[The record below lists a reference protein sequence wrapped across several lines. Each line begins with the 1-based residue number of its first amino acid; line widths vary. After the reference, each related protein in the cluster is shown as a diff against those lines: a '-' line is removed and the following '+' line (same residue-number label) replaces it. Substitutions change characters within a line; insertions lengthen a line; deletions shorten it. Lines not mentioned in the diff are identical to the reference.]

1 MNISSS
7 SDESVSPFLFSSI
20 DFFIIAV
27 EPVSAIPIKM
37 DASFYLSKKT
47 FNKSRN
53 CLSRGIDVFFFLYF
67 SGVTLKIGIQGCSIS
82 PYLSTS
88 NLCGIL
94 CFFEIL
100 GFELRID
107 LQLQT

>member
-53 CLSRGIDVFFFLYF
+53 CLSRGIDVFFSVLLWCYIENRYTGLFYY
-67 SGVTLKIGIQGCSIS
+67 SIS
-82 PYLSTS
+82 V
-88 NLCGIL
+88 NLKFVWNL
-94 CFFEIL
+94 MLF
-100 GFELRID
+100 
-107 LQLQT
+107 